1 MKMISTD
8 GLPFVTRVNKETIRW
23 NVDITKCQRLRDW
36 QNIFVITKFLCI
48 EIRFHRSYWGEE
60 YLSLYRSRQIE
71 ARYIE
76 VPLYKI
82 MSINCLFIFSTI
94 AHPLRQIAIVVPMY
108 LARNY

>member
-36 QNIFVITKFLCI
+36 QNVFVITKFLCI
-48 EIRFHRSYWGEE
+48 EIRFHRSYSGEE
-60 YLSLYRSRQIE
+60 YLSLYRSRQIG

-76 VPLYKI
+76 VPLYKCQ
-82 MSINCLFIFSTI
+82 SIVCSSSQQLLI
-94 AHPLRQIAIVVPMY
+94 H
-108 LARNY
+108 

>member
-48 EIRFHRSYWGEE
+48 EIRFRRSYWGEE
-60 YLSLYRSRQIE
+60 YLSYTAL
-71 ARYIE
+71 
-76 VPLYKI
+76 VK
-82 MSINCLFIFSTI
+82 
-94 AHPLRQIAIVVPMY
+94 
-108 LARNY
+108 